1 MPELN
6 IGKNPLGARDPS
18 TIINK
23 KKDDGTP
30 DIETFPSNLEAH
42 TFLMNFVDY
51 NYDPDAA
58 STQDTSLSVAF
69 PVPQQIMSKEDLRF
83 NQTDLGTLGAGV
95 ADGVNQ
101 LKQVFEAAGGSGG
114 SEANKAVDFTKLS
127 GDAVAAGGAL
137 LRNNAPG
144 GVGAG
149 ISTALGNVVNPHVAL
164 LFEGVNLKNFSFTW
178 RFSPDNE
185 GESIKLKKIII

>member
-1 MPELN
+1 
-6 IGKNPLGARDPS
+6 
-18 TIINK
+18 
-23 KKDDGTP
+23 
-30 DIETFPSNLEAH
+30 
-42 TFLMNFVDY
+42 MNFVDY

-164 LFEGVNLKNFSFTW
+164 LFEGVNLKNCLLYT
-178 RFSPDNE
+178 SPSPRD
-185 GESIKLKKIII
+185 S